1 MTQSEYRVLLVDDDV
16 HNRKIFETV
25 LRRAGYGVLVATGGD
40 EALLVARAELPH
52 LILMDLSIPVIDGWE
67 CTRRLKADP
76 ATSGITIIALTAH
89 AMRGDE
95 ELARAAGCDGYLSK
109 PISPRKLVEEVRQR
123 LTDGAGSGQTPPGA
137 AGSAAGPGRNDA

>member
-1 MTQSEYRVLLVDDDV
+1 MQPRDPYVVLLVDDDV

-25 LRRAGYGVLVATGGD
+25 LRHAGFAVRVAAAGD
-40 EALLVARAELPH
+40 EALSEVQRGRPD

-76 ATSGITIIALTAH
+76 ATQEIQIIALTAH

-95 ELARAAGCDGYLSK
+95 ERALAAGCDGYLSK
-109 PISPRKLVEEVRQR
+109 PISPRKLVEAVKQR
-123 LTDGAGSGQTPPGA
+123 LGLRS
-137 AGSAAGPGRNDA
+137 